1 MLDDKPELEPWSQTL
16 WFVIRDPKGVTSGR
30 LRAKLEWKP
39 VVAVHD
45 DSLLDATL
53 AETAA
58 GRRVLEARRKEKLK
72 EMWKK
77 VDEDKSGALDAD
89 EIHAVLLL
97 MGRKENEI
105 KINHVMK
112 AIDKDGS
119 GTVDFAEFEIWWD
132 LQGEDKQAA
141 FQENLEA
148 EPEPEPEVGPTLVSG
163 TIKVTVLEA
172 DKLKKMDRMGKNDPY
187 VVLRVPTWNGAREVW
202 NEGVARQTSTI
213 PGGGMAPKWGYG
225 QGETFMF
232 REALKIPKR
241 IEFKCMDEDEVR
253 RG

>member
-45 DSLLDATL
+45 DSLLDAML

-105 KINHVMK
+105 KINRVMK

-119 GTVDFAEFEIWWD
+119 GTVDFAEFEIWW
-132 LQGEDKQAA
+132 KR
-141 FQENLEA
+141 
-148 EPEPEPEVGPTLVSG
+148 G
-163 TIKVTVLEA
+163 TPKVYLAKVISDALVLEPNMSRYA
-172 DKLKKMDRMGKNDPY
+172 
-187 VVLRVPTWNGAREVW
+187 
-202 NEGVARQTSTI
+202 
-213 PGGGMAPKWGYG
+213 
-225 QGETFMF
+225 
-232 REALKIPKR
+232 KR
-241 IEFKCMDEDEVR
+241 IDFTFLSAPWTP
-253 RG
+253 